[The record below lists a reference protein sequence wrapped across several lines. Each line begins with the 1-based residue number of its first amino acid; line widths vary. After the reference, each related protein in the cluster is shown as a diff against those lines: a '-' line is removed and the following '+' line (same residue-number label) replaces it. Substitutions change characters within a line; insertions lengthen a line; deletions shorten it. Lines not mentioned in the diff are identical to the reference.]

1 MLRKKLNSIL
11 SLSDPARYGNR
22 YWTYSLS
29 KDWLELIVPHHFR
42 NDPDAYRIA
51 VIHCGQVIKAI
62 TASVNEDESLQ
73 VKTFPDLDKSH
84 IVAMIRDTS
93 NSIHAGRGEI
103 IPCPDTDMIINEI
116 DLIRLFA
123 SCYNF
128 EPVIHHTNNTNQID
142 SLTDDETKPISSI
155 GIYSRA
161 DNPMVW
167 LKTGYFL
174 ECLSQT
180 NDSENL
186 SQLCDIDLSLH
197 VQKKSSS
204 IITPGNQRYRQLLL
218 KKSAL

>member
-11 SLSDPARYGNR
+11 SVSDPARYGNR

-51 VIHCGQVIKAI
+51 VIHCGQVIKSI
-62 TASVNEDESLQ
+62 TASVNEDESLH

-93 NSIHAGRGEI
+93 DSIHAGRGEI
-103 IPCPDTDMIINEI
+103 IPCPDTDMIDNEI
-116 DLIRLFA
+116 DLIRIFA

-128 EPVIHHTNNTNQID
+128 EPVIHHDNTSQPDI
-142 SLTDDETKPISSI
+142 LTDNETKPISSI

-174 ECLSQT
+174 ECLSQK
-180 NDSENL
+180 NESENV
-186 SQLCDIDLSLH
+186 SQPCDIDLSLH
-197 VQKKSSS
+197 TQEKSSS
-204 IITPGNQRYRQLLL
+204 IITPVNPRYRQLLL
-218 KKSAL
+218 KKPAF

>member
-11 SLSDPARYGNR
+11 SVSDPARYGNR

-51 VIHCGQVIKAI
+51 VIHCGQVIKSI
-62 TASVNEDESLQ
+62 TASVNEDESLH

-93 NSIHAGRGEI
+93 DSIHAGRGEI
-103 IPCPDTDMIINEI
+103 IPCPDTDMIDNEI
-116 DLIRLFA
+116 DLIRIFA

-128 EPVIHHTNNTNQID
+128 EPVIHHDNTSQPDI
-142 SLTDDETKPISSI
+142 LTDNETKPISSI

-174 ECLSQT
+174 ECLSQK
-180 NDSENL
+180 NESENV
-186 SQLCDIDLSLH
+186 SQTCDIDLSLH
-197 VQKKSSS
+197 TQEKSSS
-204 IITPGNQRYRQLLL
+204 IITPVNPRYRQLLL
-218 KKSAL
+218 KKPAF